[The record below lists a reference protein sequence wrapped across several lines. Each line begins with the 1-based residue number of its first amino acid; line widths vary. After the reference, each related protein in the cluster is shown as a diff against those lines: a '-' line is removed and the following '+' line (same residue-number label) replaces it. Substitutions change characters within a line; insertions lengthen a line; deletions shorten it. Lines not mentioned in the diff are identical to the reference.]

1 MDTNEPQNENDKTD
15 RIEESDQPLAT
26 TESVQS
32 DDSNSETLK
41 TPPKRKRKLSIIL
54 VTIALLIGA
63 ATTVYCV
70 MDGNRYES
78 TDDAYIDGH
87 VISISP
93 QVSALVAAIH
103 FDDNQYVHKGDL
115 LVELDPKDYQIALN
129 QAQGA
134 EASAKGKL
142 EQARTG
148 VITAESA
155 VTQAQAGMDSAHAVF
170 ENANHALKRYQG
182 LSVQARSQQ
191 DIDTAVANRKTAAAS
206 VEQAK
211 AQLQSAKSQVAAA
224 KASVIAAD
232 GDYQKAQADSKRA
245 ETNLSYCRIVAASD
259 GRITNK
265 AVDPGAYVTPANP
278 LFQIVSSKVWVIANF
293 KETQLNHMRPG
304 QPVKVTVDAYPSLAL
319 KGKVDSI
326 QAATGSRIS
335 VIPAENATGN
345 FVKVVQRVPVKI
357 TIDNDMSS
365 DRTHFLSPGMSVEPK
380 VYVHG
385 AGI

>member
-1 MDTNEPQNENDKTD
+1 MDITEPNAQSEQQANGNSPETVKT
-15 RIEESDQPLAT
+15 S
-26 TESVQS
+26 
-32 DDSNSETLK
+32 
-41 TPPKRKRKLSIIL
+41 PKRKHRLRFIL
-54 VTIALLIGA
+54 ITLALLIGV

-70 MDGNRYES
+70 RIFDRYES

-93 QVSALVAAIH
+93 QVPALVAAIH

-115 LVELDPKDYQIALN
+115 LLELDPKDYQIALN
-129 QAQGA
+129 QARGA
-134 EASAKGKL
+134 ESAAKGRL
-142 EQARTG
+142 EQAHTG
-148 VITAESA
+148 VVTAESA
-155 VTQAQAGMDSAHAVF
+155 VNQAQAAVDSAQAVL
-170 ENANHALKRYQG
+170 ENAKHTLKRYQG

-191 DIDTAVANRKTAAAS
+191 DIDTAIANRKTAAAS
-206 VEQAK
+206 VEQAR
-211 AQLQSAKSQVAAA
+211 AQLQSAKSQVASAR
-224 KASVIAAD
+224 ASVIAAD
-232 GDYQKAQADSKRA
+232 GDFQKAQADTRRA
-245 ETNLSYCRIVAASD
+245 ETNLGYCRIVAASD

-278 LFQIVSSKVWVIANF
+278 LFQIVSSNVWVIANF

-304 QPVKVTVDAYPSLAL
+304 QPVKVTVDAYPNLAL

-357 TIDNDMSS
+357 TLDGNTSS
-365 DRTHFLSPGMSVEPK
+365 DRTRILSPGMSVEPK

-385 AGI
+385 TGI